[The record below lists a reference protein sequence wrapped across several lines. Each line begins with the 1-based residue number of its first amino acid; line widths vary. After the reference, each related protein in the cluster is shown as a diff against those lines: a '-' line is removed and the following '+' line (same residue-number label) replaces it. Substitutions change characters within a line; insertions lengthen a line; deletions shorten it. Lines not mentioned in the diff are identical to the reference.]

1 MLVLLRKFERDRSMN
16 RWYMITIQAS
26 LLEPVAVVC
35 AYGSWETSWQ
45 QLRVLPVFSQD
56 EAQAVA
62 ATILRQKLQRGYEIV
77 EEI

>member
-1 MLVLLRKFERDRSMN
+1 MLVLLRKFEPDRSMN